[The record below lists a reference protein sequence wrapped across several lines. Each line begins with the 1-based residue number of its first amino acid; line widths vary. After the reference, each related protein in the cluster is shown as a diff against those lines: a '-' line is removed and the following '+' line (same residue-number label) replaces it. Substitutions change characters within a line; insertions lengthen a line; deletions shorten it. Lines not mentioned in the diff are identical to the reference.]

1 MAISS
6 QSARNLGSK
15 VLIRPNS
22 QTKGIVSW
30 LTTVDHKRLG
40 IMYLVASFLFLFTAT
55 IESSLLRTQ
64 LIRPNNTFLS
74 PEIFNQMF
82 TLHGVT
88 MVFLAIM
95 PMGTGFANFLVP
107 LMIGARDLAFPR
119 LNAFGFWIY
128 IAGAT
133 LFYSSI
139 FLGGAPNAG
148 WFAYAPLTSLSA
160 NPGHGI
166 DFYMIGLFLAG
177 IGTLATAMN
186 VIVTIISMRAPGMTL
201 WRMPMFIWMVLIT
214 MFLILFAFPPFTI
227 ALVQVIMDRSFGSLF
242 YVPEQ
247 GGMPILWQHLFW
259 IFGHPEVYIII
270 LPAFGAISEVI
281 PAFSRKPLSGY
292 PIMVFSGMSIGFMGF
307 AVWAHHMFT
316 TGLGPYGEMAFAVTS
331 FVIGVPTGA
340 KIFNWVMTM
349 WGGKIRLT
357 TSMLFAI
364 GFIVT
369 FVMGGITGIMVAISS
384 LDAQINSSYFL
395 VAHFHYA
402 MGGGALLGVM
412 AGFYYWFPKFTGK
425 MLSEKVGR
433 VVFALIAV
441 GFHTVFF
448 PQHFLGLMGMP
459 RRIQTYADGYGFN
472 TLNLISTLGSY
483 IALTG
488 ACLLAYDLIKTMR
501 SKDRKAPNDPWDSR
515 SLEWSIPSPPPVH
528 DFDTTPVVVGQ
539 DTFWLEK
546 YPQFKNISK
555 QEESEIAKLAKESDK
570 HGIHMPGASWWPL
583 ITSLAL
589 FFGGYS
595 IIFDNILLG
604 IIMAGLLIFSVHA
617 WAFEGVGG
625 YYVTLDDDGG
635 KK

>member
-1 MAISS
+1 MAISNPGTRVS
-6 QSARNLGSK
+6 NSK
-15 VLIRPNS
+15 IFTRPDS
-22 QTKGIVSW
+22 TSKGLLSW

-40 IMYLVASFLFLFTAT
+40 IMYLVASFFFLFTAT

-64 LIRPNNTFLS
+64 LMRPNQNIFS
-74 PEIFNQMF
+74 PDAFNQLF

-128 IAGAT
+128 ISGAI
-133 LFYSSI
+133 LFYSSL

-166 DFYMIGLFLAG
+166 DFYMVGLFLAG
-177 IGTLATAMN
+177 IGTLVTAMN
-186 VIVTIISMRAPGMTL
+186 IIVTIISMRAPGMGL

-214 MFLILFAFPPFTI
+214 MFLILFAFPPFTV
-227 ALVQVIMDRSFGSLF
+227 ALLQVILDRSFGSVF
-242 YVPEQ
+242 YVTSK

-281 PAFSRKPLSGY
+281 PTFSRKPLSGY
-292 PIMVFSGMSIGFMGF
+292 PLMVLSGMFIGFMGF

-349 WGGKIRLT
+349 WGGKIRFS

-364 GFIVT
+364 AFLVT
-369 FVMGGITGIMVAISS
+369 FTMGGITGIMVAMAP

-402 MGGGALLGVM
+402 MGGGALLGFM
-412 AGFYYWFPKFTGK
+412 SGFYYWFPKFSGK
-425 MLSEKVGR
+425 MLSENIGKF
-433 VVFALIAV
+433 VFALIAI

-448 PQHFLGLMGMP
+448 PQHFLGLLGMP

-472 TLNLISTLGSY
+472 TLNFISTMGSY
-483 IALTG
+483 IALVG
-488 ACLLAYDLIKTMR
+488 ALLLAYDIIRSLR
-501 SKDRKAPNDPWDSR
+501 SKEKAPADPWDAR
-515 SLEWSIPSPPPVH
+515 SLEWSVSSPPPVY
-528 DFDTTPVVVGQ
+528 DFDKTPVVMGR
-539 DTFWLEK
+539 DSFWLSK
-546 YPQFKNISK
+546 YPRFKEISNE
-555 QEESEIAKLAKESDK
+555 EESDIRKLAKDSDD

-583 ITSLAL
+583 ITALAL
-589 FFGGYS
+589 FFAGYAV
-595 IIFDNILLG
+595 IFQSLLLG
-604 IIMAGLLIFSVHA
+604 VASAMVLIFSVYA

-625 YYVTLDDDGG
+625 YYIKPSSGEIS
-635 KK
+635 